1 MPQGCAKKIQFQLLL
16 ADLPL
21 KLRYPTRR
29 GRRIVRGQ
37 RNRRRNGRA
46 GVLFSRRSQCRI
58 CRHSRGLSCFS
69 WFAWF
74 ARLDQHR
81 TRTASV
87 TQRRRAASQ
96 IMALPAIQ
104 QRPLNIQFSSQ
115 CLHIRCGVHPRQ
127 SRKFEFTRVLSMSSP
142 GHCSSPR
149 TVWQISVSQFR
160 GAVQTYLLV
169 SSLCLRVSVVNPSVL
184 LHCHQQPPC
193 PGGPA
198 VVPRLSEA
206 RCGRNCSASFNPKER
221 PVEPSIRRLCRS
233 AVVLACARLKSLC

>member
-69 WFAWF
+69 WFGWF

-160 GAVQTYLLV
+160 GAVQVYQCVSMCICGSNFLLTCFGLDGRSWHYASAGRSERQVTSPLHVTYD
-169 SSLCLRVSVVNPSVL
+169 CLSTR
-184 LHCHQQPPC
+184 
-193 PGGPA
+193 
-198 VVPRLSEA
+198 
-206 RCGRNCSASFNPKER
+206 F
-221 PVEPSIRRLCRS
+221 
-233 AVVLACARLKSLC
+233 

>member
-160 GAVQTYLLV
+160 GAVQDRAASKPV
-169 SSLCLRVSVVNPSVL
+169 SNALDPKPNG
-184 LHCHQQPPC
+184 CHF
-193 PGGPA
+193 PA
-198 VVPRLSEA
+198 NSCCRLMDQSTDVTV
-206 RCGRNCSASFNPKER
+206 RMSQGHLK
-221 PVEPSIRRLCRS
+221 CRE
-233 AVVLACARLKSLC
+233 C